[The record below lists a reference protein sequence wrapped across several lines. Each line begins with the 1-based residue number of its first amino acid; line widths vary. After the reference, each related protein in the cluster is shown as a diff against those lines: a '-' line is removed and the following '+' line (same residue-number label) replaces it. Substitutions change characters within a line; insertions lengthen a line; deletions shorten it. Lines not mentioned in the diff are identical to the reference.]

1 MTLGFLQKF
10 RSETQLWLRQ
20 VACNDTLK
28 IVITLTDMILSNSTS
43 LPRTVNVA
51 NTTAAAATLAAAP
64 GAGKSII
71 LVDLI
76 NGDGTN
82 MATLKEDDSSGAVI
96 AQVPAGGAIS
106 LNAPIKVTAN
116 KAVHVATSTKFT
128 ATYMVEG

>member
-1 MTLGFLQKF
+1 
-10 RSETQLWLRQ
+10 
-20 VACNDTLK
+20 
-28 IVITLTDMILSNSTS
+28 MILPSTTS
-43 LPRTVNVA
+43 LPRTINAA
-51 NTTAAAATLAAAP
+51 NTTSAGATLAAAP

-76 NGDGTN
+76 NGDGSN
-82 MATLKEDDSSGAVI
+82 MATLKEDNNSGAVI

-106 LNAPIKVTAN
+106 LNAPITVAAN

>member
-1 MTLGFLQKF
+1 
-10 RSETQLWLRQ
+10 
-20 VACNDTLK
+20 
-28 IVITLTDMILSNSTS
+28 MILPSTTS

-51 NTTAAAATLAAAP
+51 NTTAAAATLASAP

-76 NGDGTN
+76 NGDGSN
-82 MATLKEDDSSGAVI
+82 MATLKETDGDGAVI

-106 LNAPIKVTAN
+106 LNAPITVTAN

>member
-1 MTLGFLQKF
+1 
-10 RSETQLWLRQ
+10 
-20 VACNDTLK
+20 
-28 IVITLTDMILSNSTS
+28 MILPSTRS
-43 LPRTVNVA
+43 LPRTVNTA
-51 NTTAAAATLAAAP
+51 NTTSAGTTLAAAP

-82 MATLKEDDSSGAVI
+82 MATLKITDGSGAVI

-106 LNAPIKVTAN
+106 LNAPIKVEAN

>member
-1 MTLGFLQKF
+1 
-10 RSETQLWLRQ
+10 
-20 VACNDTLK
+20 
-28 IVITLTDMILSNSTS
+28 MILSNSTS
-43 LPRTVNVA
+43 LPRTVNTA
-51 NTTAAAATLAAAP
+51 STTSAGATLAAAP

-71 LVDLI
+71 LVDLM
-76 NGDGTN
+76 NGDGSN
-82 MATLKEDDSSGAVI
+82 MATLKEDDGSGAVI

>member
-1 MTLGFLQKF
+1 
-10 RSETQLWLRQ
+10 
-20 VACNDTLK
+20 
-28 IVITLTDMILSNSTS
+28 
-43 LPRTVNVA
+43 
-51 NTTAAAATLAAAP
+51 LAAAP

-76 NGDGTN
+76 NGDGSN
-82 MATLKEDDSSGAVI
+82 MATLKITDGNGAVI

-106 LNAPIKVTAN
+106 LNAPIKVEAN

>member
-1 MTLGFLQKF
+1 
-10 RSETQLWLRQ
+10 
-20 VACNDTLK
+20 
-28 IVITLTDMILSNSTS
+28 MILPSTTS
-43 LPRTVNVA
+43 LPRTVNTA
-51 NTTAAAATLAAAP
+51 NTTSAGTTLAAAP

-82 MATLKEDDSSGAVI
+82 MATLKITDGSGAVI

-106 LNAPIKVTAN
+106 LNAPIKVEAN

>member
-1 MTLGFLQKF
+1 
-10 RSETQLWLRQ
+10 
-20 VACNDTLK
+20 
-28 IVITLTDMILSNSTS
+28 MILPSTTS
-43 LPRTVNVA
+43 LPRTVTTA
-51 NTTAAAATLAAAP
+51 NTTSAGTTLAAAP

-82 MATLKEDDSSGAVI
+82 MATLKITDGSGAVI

-106 LNAPIKVTAN
+106 LNAPIKVEAN